1 MRWTKVMLEKDGFPV
16 KVYVNPDD
24 SRCAV
29 FPLFGK
35 YHTVSS
41 DKSALDLCIQLM
53 FHKSSEYGSST
64 GIETF
69 GQYCRSSEDTAIIYQ
84 EAA

>member
-1 MRWTKVMLEKDGFPV
+1 MLEKDGFPV
-16 KVYVNPDD
+16 KVYVNSDD

-29 FPLFGK
+29 FPLFGR

-41 DKSALDLCIQLM
+41 DKSALDLCIQIL
-53 FHKSSEYGSST
+53 FH
-64 GIETF
+64 
-69 GQYCRSSEDTAIIYQ
+69 RSSDYDQPCGVVSFAQYQSSQEDTAVIFK